1 VSHLVAQ
8 CTITSNQNVARHR
21 LPKYLD
27 LQDIGN
33 DLLGLP
39 VQIRVNERD
48 VIITDDDVS
57 QSAQPLLDPLEGDLG
72 GEGIS
77 EVL

>member
-8 CTITSNQNVARHR
+8 STITPDQNVAGHR
-21 LPKYLD
+21 LPKHLD

-33 DLLGLP
+33 DFLGLP

-48 VIITDDDVS
+48 VIVTDDDVS

-72 GEGIS
+72 REGIS

>member
-1 VSHLVAQ
+1 
-8 CTITSNQNVARHR
+8 
-21 LPKYLD
+21 
-27 LQDIGN
+27 
-33 DLLGLP
+33 
-39 VQIRVNERD
+39 VNERD